1 MARRK
6 KSFADVVEQMSRI
19 TRLKQVLGKRNTT
32 EAVGGKQYQ
41 EYTNRHSQLNARY
54 NRAVATTQKYINNIQ
69 NKTASP
75 VQKVSYSA
83 RAGLNG

>member
-6 KSFADVVEQMSRI
+6 KSLADVVEQMSRI
-19 TRLKQVLGKRNTT
+19 LRLKQDLGQRNSM
-32 EAVGGKQYQ
+32 EAVGGKQFSAYKD
-41 EYTNRHSQLNARY
+41 RHSQLNNRY
-54 NRAVATTQKYINNIQ
+54 NRAVATTQKYMANIQ